1 MNKEQL
7 FCLIGELDD
16 RFLEKY
22 RQMDLYL
29 SQRAYR
35 KKRTLRILAIAACLA
50 LVIGACVPVGMMAT
64 PAGNAVLTEQ
74 LNRIDG
80 FRPWQ
85 ESVAEKLEQSL
96 SGPAWKLLQTTPIL
110 NVLTQS
116 QYPDYA
122 FKSMQYG
129 AYLDEPEYLIY
140 NVSSKGGFFPDEENF
155 SFDRTEYRDP
165 DAAPY
170 YELSFGQPSSEITL
184 SLPYVLS
191 LTASLQS
198 QAVHMYYQVQ
208 EDGTEYYA
216 FVDAQTGACVCKEYF
231 GASEQPSAFVLT
243 EQEMLDAAY
252 EVLASNVRDPEA
264 YTPSIY
270 EQSGFYYCEYIRYVG
285 DRKSC
290 DRAIIRFDRAGDMR
304 SIKFSYLGAM
314 RNTQEVPQQMID
326 QINAYMEQ
334 LCEECVG
341 TSTQDVGQVVV
352 LPDGRLALQCYLQVY
367 YWGTGWNTGLQ
378 HDDMYFMA
386 CLTESVPGYGELAGT
401 QDAEALTTEPPETSP
416 NTTEPDTTEPDLLG
430 TSIIPDLVEMRYLAI
445 GVRDESGEV
454 TPLLSAEELENFD
467 RKLELEYVKGGELI
481 VECYAAYDR
490 SGAVDYECQAK
501 NGIAEQIAF
510 SDIDT
515 DLTVDV
521 QADYVHFLRFT
532 IPLDDVP
539 FGQSSVA
546 LVGHAT
552 DVLIDGWAMMVFLE
566 LQLNEPAVS
575 PPVIDRPYYEP
586 PVGDDTTDDSGPAAV
601 PQLIEMGYLAVC
613 ARDENGETRR
623 LLDTQELNGFTGELT
638 VQYLLGE
645 ELIIDLYVALED
657 SDQVSYTCDKGTV
670 HIVDFSEIDTN
681 VAVNVQADYVKC
693 LRLTVP
699 MSELT
704 RGTNYVVVYGNA
716 TRVQID
722 GWVLLE
728 TIMVNIS

>member
-96 SGPAWKLLQTTPIL
+96 SEPAWKLLQTTPIL

-231 GASEQPSAFVLT
+231 GASEQPSAFALT

-264 YTPSIY
+264 YTPNIY

-290 DRAIIRFDRAGDMR
+290 DRAIVRFDRAGDMR

-314 RNTQEVPQQMID
+314 RNAQEVPQQMID

-334 LCEECVG
+334 LCEGCVG

-416 NTTEPDTTEPDLLG
+416 NTTEPDTTEP
-430 TSIIPDLVEMRYLAI
+430 
-445 GVRDESGEV
+445 ESGK
-454 TPLLSAEELENFD
+454 PQGNGLRIWD
-467 RKLELEYVKGGELI
+467 
-481 VECYAAYDR
+481 AY
-490 SGAVDYECQAK
+490 
-501 NGIAEQIAF
+501 
-510 SDIDT
+510 
-515 DLTVDV
+515 
-521 QADYVHFLRFT
+521 H
-532 IPLDDVP
+532 P
-539 FGQSSVA
+539 
-546 LVGHAT
+546 
-552 DVLIDGWAMMVFLE
+552 
-566 LQLNEPAVS
+566 
-575 PPVIDRPYYEP
+575 
-586 PVGDDTTDDSGPAAV
+586 DDSERYPYFSVTLPSLRNAKVEHREDGTV
-601 PQLIEMGYLAVC
+601 YL
-613 ARDENGETRR
+613 NGE
-623 LLDTQELNGFTGELT
+623 
-638 VQYLLGE
+638 YLLGDSGSSCSSFYLSDLTSDGIP
-645 ELIIDLYVALED
+645 ELCFGISTGY
-657 SDQVSYTCDKGTV
+657 GTV
-670 HIVDFSEIDTN
+670 CQSVVMIDFTTREVIFTMDGRLDYDYYLFLRDGVLCVKETEYMKRDAVRTGALTCNGSEIS
-681 VAVNVQADYVKC
+681 VAWD
-693 LRLTVP
+693 
-699 MSELT
+699 SE
-704 RGTNYVVVYGNA
+704 VNA
-716 TRVQID
+716 TVDRDPMPEPGEPIH
-722 GWVLLE
+722 
-728 TIMVNIS
+728 

>member
-22 RQMDLYL
+22 RQMDLHL

-50 LVIGACVPVGMMAT
+50 LLIGACVPVGMMAT
-64 PAGNAVLTEQ
+64 PAGNTALTEQ

-96 SGPAWKLLQTTPIL
+96 SEPAWKLLQTTPIL

-116 QYPDYA
+116 QYPDYS

-170 YELSFGQPSSEITL
+170 YELSYGQSSSEITL

-191 LTASLQS
+191 LTSSLQS

-270 EQSGFYYCEYIRYVG
+270 EQAGFYYCEYIRYVG

-314 RNTQEVPQQMID
+314 RNAQEVPQQMID

-334 LCEECVG
+334 LCEGCMG
-341 TSTQDVGQVVV
+341 ISTQDVGQVVV
-352 LPDGRLALQCYLQVY
+352 LPDGRLALQCYLQAY

-378 HDDMYFMA
+378 YDDMYFMA
-386 CLTESVPGYGELAGT
+386 CLTESVPEYM
-401 QDAEALTTEPPETSP
+401 
-416 NTTEPDTTEPDLLG
+416 TEPDSENPPD
-430 TSIIPDLVEMRYLAI
+430 
-445 GVRDESGEV
+445 
-454 TPLLSAEELENFD
+454 
-467 RKLELEYVKGGELI
+467 
-481 VECYAAYDR
+481 
-490 SGAVDYECQAK
+490 
-501 NGIAEQIAF
+501 NG
-510 SDIDT
+510 SRVWDSN
-515 DLTVDV
+515 
-521 QADYVHFLRFT
+521 H
-532 IPLDDVP
+532 P
-539 FGQSSVA
+539 
-546 LVGHAT
+546 
-552 DVLIDGWAMMVFLE
+552 
-566 LQLNEPAVS
+566 
-575 PPVIDRPYYEP
+575 
-586 PVGDDTTDDSGPAAV
+586 DDSERYPYFSVTLPSLGNAKV
-601 PQLIEMGYLAVC
+601 EHREDGTVYL
-613 ARDENGETRR
+613 NGE
-623 LLDTQELNGFTGELT
+623 
-638 VQYLLGE
+638 YLLGGSGSSCSSFYLSDLTSDGIP
-645 ELIIDLYVALED
+645 ELCFGINTGYGTAAQSVVMIDFTTREVIFTMDGRLDYDYYLFLRDGVLCVKETEYMKRDAVRTGVLT
-657 SDQVSYTCDKGTV
+657 YIG
-670 HIVDFSEIDTN
+670 SEIS
-681 VAVNVQADYVKC
+681 VAWD
-693 LRLTVP
+693 
-699 MSELT
+699 SE
-704 RGTNYVVVYGNA
+704 VNA
-716 TRVQID
+716 TVDRDRMPAPGEPI
-722 GWVLLE
+722 
-728 TIMVNIS
+728 N

>member
-29 SQRAYR
+29 SQRVYR

-96 SGPAWKLLQTTPIL
+96 SEPAWKLLQTTPIL

-231 GASEQPSAFVLT
+231 GASEQPSAFALT

-314 RNTQEVPQQMID
+314 RNAQEVPQQMID

-334 LCEECVG
+334 LCEGCVG

-416 NTTEPDTTEPDLLG
+416 NTTEPDTTETESGKPQGNGLRIWDAYHPDDSERYPYFSVSLPELG
-430 TSIIPDLVEMRYLAI
+430 NAVIEHR
-445 GVRDESGEV
+445 ESGEIYV
-454 TPLLSAEELENFD
+454 DDTYLFGGYCTSFYLS
-467 RKLELEYVKGGELI
+467 
-481 VECYAAYDR
+481 
-490 SGAVDYECQAK
+490 
-501 NGIAEQIAF
+501 
-510 SDIDT
+510 
-515 DLTVDV
+515 DLTGDGTPELCFGRSIGSGIVRQGIVIIDFSAKETV
-521 QADYVHFLRFT
+521 FTETGGVLGDYYLFLR
-532 IPLDDVP
+532 D
-539 FGQSSVA
+539 G
-546 LVGHAT
+546 
-552 DVLIDGWAMMVFLE
+552 VLCVKETESMKHD
-566 LQLNEPAVS
+566 AVRTGVLS
-575 PPVIDRPYYEP
+575 Y
-586 PVGDDTTDDSGPAAV
+586 
-601 PQLIEMGYLAVC
+601 
-613 ARDENGETRR
+613 NG
-623 LLDTQELNGFTGELT
+623 
-638 VQYLLGE
+638 
-645 ELIIDLYVALED
+645 
-657 SDQVSYTCDKGTV
+657 
-670 HIVDFSEIDTN
+670 SEISIAWD
-681 VAVNVQADYVKC
+681 
-693 LRLTVP
+693 
-699 MSELT
+699 SE
-704 RGTNYVVVYGNA
+704 VNA
-716 TRVQID
+716 TVDRDPMPEPGAPV
-722 GWVLLE
+722 
-728 TIMVNIS
+728 S

>member
-22 RQMDLYL
+22 RQMDLHL

-64 PAGNAVLTEQ
+64 PAGNTALTEQ

-96 SGPAWKLLQTTPIL
+96 SEPAWKLLQTTPIL

-116 QYPDYA
+116 QYPDYS

-170 YELSFGQPSSEITL
+170 YELSYGQSSSEITL

-191 LTASLQS
+191 LTSSLQS

-270 EQSGFYYCEYIRYVG
+270 EQAGFYYCEYIRYVG

-314 RNTQEVPQQMID
+314 RNAQEVPQQMID

-334 LCEECVG
+334 LCEGCMG
-341 TSTQDVGQVVV
+341 ISTQDVGQVVV
-352 LPDGRLALQCYLQVY
+352 LPDGRLALQCYLQAY

-378 HDDMYFMA
+378 YDDMYFMA
-386 CLTESVPGYGELAGT
+386 CLTESVPEYM
-401 QDAEALTTEPPETSP
+401 
-416 NTTEPDTTEPDLLG
+416 TEPDSENPPD
-430 TSIIPDLVEMRYLAI
+430 
-445 GVRDESGEV
+445 
-454 TPLLSAEELENFD
+454 
-467 RKLELEYVKGGELI
+467 
-481 VECYAAYDR
+481 
-490 SGAVDYECQAK
+490 
-501 NGIAEQIAF
+501 NG
-510 SDIDT
+510 SRVWDSN
-515 DLTVDV
+515 
-521 QADYVHFLRFT
+521 H
-532 IPLDDVP
+532 P
-539 FGQSSVA
+539 
-546 LVGHAT
+546 
-552 DVLIDGWAMMVFLE
+552 
-566 LQLNEPAVS
+566 
-575 PPVIDRPYYEP
+575 
-586 PVGDDTTDDSGPAAV
+586 DDSERYPYFSVTLPSLGNAKV
-601 PQLIEMGYLAVC
+601 EHREDGTVYL
-613 ARDENGETRR
+613 NGE
-623 LLDTQELNGFTGELT
+623 
-638 VQYLLGE
+638 YLLGGSGSSCSSFYLSDLTSDGIP
-645 ELIIDLYVALED
+645 ELCFGISTGYGTAAQSVEMIDFTTREVIFTLDGRLDYDYYLFLRDGVLCVKETEYMKRDAVRTGVLT
-657 SDQVSYTCDKGTV
+657 YIG
-670 HIVDFSEIDTN
+670 SEIS
-681 VAVNVQADYVKC
+681 VAWD
-693 LRLTVP
+693 
-699 MSELT
+699 SE
-704 RGTNYVVVYGNA
+704 VNA
-716 TRVQID
+716 TVDRDRMPAPGEPI
-722 GWVLLE
+722 
-728 TIMVNIS
+728 N